1 MLRCNHLNDIELSYF
16 EHMKRSLQFS
26 LWSFSMSVV
35 CVIHSVLPW
44 LFTETFSNSVLRLAS
59 KLENEQRKRDEE
71 LKNWL

>member
-1 MLRCNHLNDIELSYF
+1 MLRCNHLDDIELSYF

-26 LWSFSMSVV
+26 LWALSMSVICLV
-35 CVIHSVLPW
+35 HSALPW